1 MLASSW
7 EDSSIMQGDTS
18 ARPSIV
24 GAQAADLGGSIKAG
38 SGKAFDRKNRL
49 LIYNRLFKVACIA
62 SAVFVCLILFGIL
75 FFMFQTGVLTF
86 REVSPAAFFF
96 STDWSPENESYG
108 AFVFIF
114 GTFALT
120 LLTLIISVPLSVLIA
135 VFLSEVAPRW
145 LRNLLRPIL
154 DLLVGIPS
162 VVYGFLGL
170 TILIPLLRDLTGTN
184 MGDGILAAAIV
195 LTIMVLPTI
204 SRVSDDAISVV
215 PRKYRDASY
224 ALGGTRFQTIFKVT
238 IPAARSGILY
248 GVILGMARAI
258 GETMAVVM
266 VIGNTPQLADA
277 LFKPTSVLTSNIVMQ
292 IANVPFD
299 STWNNALY
307 LMGFLLLVISLLMIV
322 LVRLLQRKGAKS

>member
-1 MLASSW
+1 ML
-7 EDSSIMQGDTS
+7 
-18 ARPSIV
+18 
-24 GAQAADLGGSIKAG
+24 
-38 SGKAFDRKNRL
+38 DRKNRL
-49 LIYNRLFKVACIA
+49 LFYNRSFKIACIA
-62 SAVFVCLILFGIL
+62 SASFVCLVLFSIL
-75 FFMFQTGVLTF
+75 FFMFRTGVLTF
-86 REVSPAAFFF
+86 RDVPMATFFF

-120 LLTLIISVPLSVLIA
+120 LLTLLISVPLSIIIA
-135 VFLSEVAPRW
+135 VFMAEVAPKW
-145 LRNLLRPIL
+145 MRNLLRPVL

-170 TILIPLLRDLTGTN
+170 TILIPLLRNITGTN

-204 SRVSDDAISVV
+204 SRISDDAISVV

-224 ALGGTRFQTIFKVT
+224 ALGATRFQTIFKVT
-238 IPAARSGILY
+238 IPAARSGIMY

-292 IANVPFD
+292 ISNVPFD

-307 LMGFLLLVISLLMIV
+307 MMGFLLLVISLLMIV
-322 LVRLLQRKGAKS
+322 LVRLLQQKGAHR

>member
-1 MLASSW
+1 MI
-7 EDSSIMQGDTS
+7 DIPT
-18 ARPSIV
+18 
-24 GAQAADLGGSIKAG
+24 
-38 SGKAFDRKNRL
+38 SGKASASSELGRSLEASSGRIFSRKARL
-49 LIYNRLFKVACIA
+49 SFYNRTFRIVCIA
-62 SAVFVCLILFGIL
+62 SAVFVCVILFSIL
-75 FFMFQTGVLTF
+75 FLMGRTGVLTF
-86 REVSPAAFFF
+86 ETVSVKDFFF
-96 STDWSPENESYG
+96 STEWVPENDQYG
-108 AFVFIF
+108 AFIFIF

-120 LLTLIISVPLSVLIA
+120 LLTMVISVPLSVIIA
-135 VFLSEVAPRW
+135 VFLSEMTPGW
-145 LRNLLRPIL
+145 LKTALRPIL

-170 TILIPLLRDLTGTN
+170 TVLIPMLRTVTGTN

-204 SRVSDDAISVV
+204 SRITDDSIVAV

-224 ALGGTRFQTIFKVT
+224 ALGSTRFQTIVKVVL
-238 IPAARSGILY
+238 PAARSGIMY
-248 GVILGMARAI
+248 AVILGMARAI

-299 STWNNALY
+299 STWNYALY
-307 LMGFLLLVISLLMIV
+307 LMGFILLIISLLMIV
-322 LVRLLQRKGAKS
+322 IVRLLQGRGVKA

>member
-1 MLASSW
+1 MMEAQTSGRAYSGEELGRSLEASSGKIF
-7 EDSSIMQGDTS
+7 SRK
-18 ARPSIV
+18 ARLS
-24 GAQAADLGGSIKAG
+24 
-38 SGKAFDRKNRL
+38 F
-49 LIYNRLFKVACIA
+49 YNRTFKIICIA
-62 SAVFVCLILFGIL
+62 SAVFVCLILFSIL
-75 FFMFQTGVLTF
+75 FLMGRTGVLTF
-86 REVSPAAFFF
+86 ETVSVKDFFL
-96 STDWSPENESYG
+96 STDWVPENEQYG

-120 LLTLIISVPLSVLIA
+120 LLTMVISVPLSVLIA
-135 VFLSEVAPRW
+135 VFLSEMTPTW
-145 LRNLLRPIL
+145 LKTALRPIL

-170 TILIPLLRDLTGTN
+170 TVLIPMLRATTGTN

-204 SRVSDDAISVV
+204 SRITDDSIVAV
-215 PRKYRDASY
+215 PKKFRDASY
-224 ALGGTRFQTIFKVT
+224 ALGSTRFQTIVRVVL
-238 IPAARSGILY
+238 PAAKSGIMY
-248 GVILGMARAI
+248 AVILGMARAI

-299 STWNNALY
+299 STWNYALY
-307 LMGFLLLVISLLMIV
+307 MMGFILLIISLIMIV
-322 LVRLLQRKGAKS
+322 IVRMIQGRGVK

>member
-1 MLASSW
+1 MTDTSVTSTLNSN
-7 EDSSIMQGDTS
+7 ELGSSIKT
-18 ARPSIV
+18 
-24 GAQAADLGGSIKAG
+24 G
-38 SGKAFDRKNRL
+38 SGKLLERKNRL
-49 LIYNRLFKVACIA
+49 LLYNRLFKIICIA
-62 SAVFVCLILFGIL
+62 SASFVCVILFSIL
-75 FFMFQTGVLTF
+75 FFMFRTGVLTF
-86 REVSPAAFFF
+86 YDVSPMTFFF

-108 AFVFIF
+108 AFIFIF

-120 LLTLIISVPLSVLIA
+120 FLTLLFSVPLSIIIA
-135 VFLSEVAPRW
+135 VFLSEVAPKW
-145 LRNLLRPIL
+145 LRGILRPTL

-170 TILIPLLRDLTGTN
+170 TVLIPVLRDVTGTN

-204 SRVSDDAISVV
+204 SRISDDAISVV
-215 PRKYRDASY
+215 PQKYRDASY
-224 ALGGTRFQTIFKVT
+224 ALGSTRFQTIFKVT
-238 IPAARSGILY
+238 IPAARSGMTY
-248 GVILGMARAI
+248 AVILGMARAI

-277 LFKPTSVLTSNIVMQ
+277 LFKPTSVLTSNIVIQ

-307 LMGFLLLVISLLMIV
+307 MMGFLLLVISLLLIV
-322 LVRLLQRKGAKS
+322 AVRLLQGKGAQQ

>member
-1 MLASSW
+1 MALSST
-7 EDSSIMQGDTS
+7 D
-18 ARPSIV
+18 RPIPIAAPAEL
-24 GAQAADLGGSIKAG
+24 GASIK
-38 SGKAFDRKNRL
+38 SGTGGRFDRKNRL
-49 LIYNRLFKVACIA
+49 YMYNRLFKIVCIS
-62 SAVFVCLILFGIL
+62 SAIFVCLVLMSIL
-75 FFMFQTGVLTF
+75 FFMFRTGVLTF
-86 REVSPAAFFF
+86 ETVSLKTFFL
-96 STDWSPENESYG
+96 STNWSPETDNYG

-120 LLTLIISVPLSVLIA
+120 ALTLLMAVPLSLIVA
-135 VFLSEVAPRW
+135 IFLAELAPKW
-145 LRNLLRPIL
+145 LRGMLRPVL

-170 TILIPLLRDLTGTN
+170 TILIPLLRDVTGTN

-204 SRVSDDAISVV
+204 SRISDDAISAV
-215 PRKYRDASY
+215 PTKFRDASY
-224 ALGGTRFQTIFKVT
+224 ALGASRFQTIYRVT

-292 IANVPFD
+292 IAGVPFD
-299 STWNNALY
+299 STWNYALY
-307 LMGFLLLVISLLMIV
+307 MMGFLLLIISLIMIV
-322 LVRLLQRKGAKS
+322 VVRLIQRRGAQV

>member
-1 MLASSW
+1 M
-7 EDSSIMQGDTS
+7 T
-18 ARPSIV
+18 
-24 GAQAADLGGSIKAG
+24 
-38 SGKAFDRKNRL
+38 DRKNRL
-49 LIYNRLFKVACIA
+49 LFYNRTFRVICVA
-62 SAVFVCLILFGIL
+62 SAIFVCLILLSIL
-75 FFMFQTGVLTF
+75 FFMFRTGVLTF
-86 REVSPAAFFF
+86 RDVPVQTFFF

-120 LLTLIISVPLSVLIA
+120 ALTLLISVPISIFVSI
-135 VFLSEVAPRW
+135 FLSEMAPTW
-145 LRNLLRPIL
+145 LRNILRPIL

-170 TILIPLLRDLTGTN
+170 TLLIPLLRDVANTN
-184 MGDGILAAAIV
+184 IGDGILAAAI
-195 LTIMVLPTI
+195 LLSIMVLPTI
-204 SRVSDDAISVV
+204 SRISDDAISVV

-224 ALGGTRFQTIFKVT
+224 ALGATRFQTIVKVV
-238 IPAARSGILY
+238 IPSARSGILY

-292 IANVPFD
+292 IPNVPFD
-299 STWNNALY
+299 STWNYALY
-307 LMGFLLLVISLLMIV
+307 MMGFILLVISLLMIV
-322 LVRLLQRKGAKS
+322 VVRLLQRRGVQG

>member
-1 MLASSW
+1 MQL
-7 EDSSIMQGDTS
+7 DSS
-18 ARPSIV
+18 APSPIV
-24 GAQAADLGGSIKAG
+24 GTSSNELGGSIKAG
-38 SGKAFDRKNRL
+38 SGKMLDRKNRL
-49 LIYNRLFKVACIA
+49 LFYNRFFKIACIA
-62 SAVFVCLILFGIL
+62 SAAFVCLILFSIL
-75 FFMFQTGVLTF
+75 FFMFRTGVLTF
-86 REVSPAAFFF
+86 RDVSPLTFFF
-96 STDWSPENESYG
+96 SSDWSPENESYG

-120 LLTLIISVPLSVLIA
+120 LLTLLISVPLSVIIA
-135 VFLSEVAPRW
+135 VFLAEIAPMW
-145 LRNLLRPIL
+145 LRNILRPVL

-170 TILIPLLRDLTGTN
+170 TILIPLLRDVTGTN

-204 SRVSDDAISVV
+204 SRISDDAISVV
-215 PRKYRDASY
+215 PGKYRDASY
-224 ALGGTRFQTIFKVT
+224 ALGATRFQTIFKVT
-238 IPAARSGILY
+238 IPAARSGIMY

-299 STWNNALY
+299 STWNYALY

-322 LVRLLQRKGAKS
+322 VVRLLQRKGAHQ

>member
-1 MLASSW
+1 
-7 EDSSIMQGDTS
+7 MQLDTS
-18 ARPSIV
+18 ARPSLA
-24 GAQAADLGGSIKAG
+24 GAKANDLGGSIKAG
-38 SGKAFDRKNRL
+38 SGKSFDRKNRL
-49 LIYNRLFKVACIA
+49 LIYNRFFKLLCIA
-62 SAVFVCLILFGIL
+62 SAAFVCLILFGIL
-75 FFMFQTGVLTF
+75 FLMFRTGVLTF
-86 REVSPAAFFF
+86 RDVSPATFFF
-96 STDWSPENESYG
+96 STDWMPEDDRYG

-120 LLTLIISVPLSVLIA
+120 LLTLLISVPLSVIIS
-135 VFLSEVAPRW
+135 VFLAEVAPGW

-170 TILIPLLRDLTGTN
+170 TILIPLLRDVTGTN

-204 SRVSDDAISVV
+204 SRVSDDAISAV

-224 ALGGTRFQTIFKVT
+224 ALGATRFQTIFKVS

-307 LMGFLLLVISLLMIV
+307 MMGFLLLVISLLMIV
-322 LVRLLQRKGAKS
+322 LVRLLQRKGAHS

>member
-1 MLASSW
+1 MHL
-7 EDSSIMQGDTS
+7 ETS
-18 ARPSIV
+18 AQGRIAERNPNE
-24 GAQAADLGGSIKAG
+24 LGGSIKAG
-38 SGKAFDRKNRL
+38 SGKLFDRKNRL
-49 LIYNRLFKVACIA
+49 LFYNRTFKIICIA
-62 SAVFVCLILFGIL
+62 SAIFVCLVLFSIL
-75 FFMFQTGVLTF
+75 FFMFRTGVLTF
-86 REVSPAAFFF
+86 RDVSPLTFFF
-96 STDWSPENESYG
+96 SSDWSPENESYG

-120 LLTLIISVPLSVLIA
+120 LLTLLISVPLSVVIA
-135 VFLSEVAPRW
+135 VFLAEIAPSW
-145 LRNLLRPIL
+145 LRNLLRPVL

-170 TILIPLLRDLTGTN
+170 TILIPLLRDVTGTN

-204 SRVSDDAISVV
+204 SRISDDAISVV

-224 ALGGTRFQTIFKVT
+224 ALGATRFQTIFKVT
-238 IPAARSGILY
+238 IPAARSGIMY

-307 LMGFLLLVISLLMIV
+307 MMGFLLLVISLFMIV
-322 LVRLLQRKGAKS
+322 VVRLLQRKGAHE